1 MMNENERPGA
11 GGAALAEA
19 VRAAMPMAGT
29 LLDDLAQRTGGPKGI
44 TRTPWGDGEQYGHDL
59 LAKAAAGMGLQC
71 THDAAGNLYMTLP
84 GRDAKAP
91 AWLIG
96 SHVDSVPNGGNFDG
110 AAGVI
115 AGLAAIAALQAL
127 SIVPAR
133 NVRVMAIRAEEAGS
147 WFSGAHGGHLGSRM
161 ALGLLDASELD
172 TAVRTD
178 SGQTLRAHLLA
189 AGCDPERIGK
199 GRALLDPAGVHAY
212 LELHIEQGP
221 VLEQRGLPVGIVTS
235 IRGNSRLR
243 DPRCLGEYNHGGA
256 TPQSFRRDAV
266 IATSE
271 LVLAI
276 DGKWRELE
284 SAGHDLI
291 FTVGKVSTDPKLHS
305 LSKVPGEVMFTL
317 DIRSGD
323 PAVLATMRAFVEA
336 AAADIAQRRG
346 VRFELGG
353 FSISVPTVLDARLRQ
368 RLVAGADALGLP
380 AMEMASGGGHDAQE
394 FMRAG
399 IASAMIFVRN
409 ANGSHVANEGMTLDD
424 LAAGVRLIA
433 WMLADE

>member
-1 MMNENERPGA
+1 MNAEHPKPPHG
-11 GGAALAEA
+11 LAFHEA
-19 VRAAMPMAGT
+19 VRGAMPLAAR
-29 LLDDLAQRTGGPKGI
+29 LLDDLATRTGGPKGI

-59 LAKAAAGMGLQC
+59 MAAAARELGLHC
-71 THDAAGNLYMTLP
+71 STDAAGNLYLTLE
-84 GRDAKAP
+84 GRDPQAP
-91 AWLIG
+91 AWVIG
-96 SHVDSVPNGGNFDG
+96 SHIDSVPNGGNFDG
-110 AAGVI
+110 AAGVV
-115 AGLAAIAALQAL
+115 AGLAAIAALQSL
-127 SIVPAR
+127 SIEPAR
-133 NVRVMAIRAEEAGS
+133 DVTVMAIRAEEAGS

-178 SGQTLRAHLLA
+178 SGQTLRTHLIA
-189 AGCDPERIGK
+189 AGCEPERIGK
-199 GRALLDPAGVHAY
+199 GQPLLDPVRVHAY

-221 VLEQRGLPVGIVTS
+221 VLEQRGIPVGIVTS

-243 DPRCLGEYNHGGA
+243 DPRCIGEYNHGGA

-284 SAGHDLI
+284 TAGHDLI

-305 LSKVPGEVMFTL
+305 LSKVPGEVTFTL

-323 PAVLATMRAFVEA
+323 PEVLATMRAFVESA
-336 AAADIAQRRG
+336 AAGIAERRG

-353 FSISVPTVLDARLRQ
+353 FSISRPTVLDAGLRR
-368 RLVAGADALGLP
+368 RLVGGAEALGLP
-380 AMEMASGGGHDAQE
+380 ALEMASGGGHDAQE

-424 LAAGVRLIA
+424 LASGVRLIA
-433 WMLADE
+433 WMLANE